1 MQLPIVQPTSIV
13 TEHSPAFQDLFKNRC
28 QFQHFQNYLTGLIVL
43 DNKTMANITRCVLDS
58 ADKTNLS
65 RFFSEADWDVE
76 SVNKERIAYLLQKTD
91 KHRLSARQ
99 SVLPIDDTLFE
110 HVGSL
115 FEYIDKHYNHGDN
128 TYPLAHNL
136 VTSHYVSGAVR
147 FPVGWRLYRRYEEF
161 TNWTAFVEKHF
172 PDATIPKRKKERN
185 KFKNEVEPTL
195 LADPEFLALH
205 ETFRTKISL
214 AVELV
219 NEAIEQKLPFE
230 TVLFDSWYL
239 APELLELLAEHDKK
253 WISILKINRNIITNN
268 LRILDEEGK
277 PVLFEKPQIKV
288 EDLISLIPASAFKPV
303 EIDNRTY
310 YCFSK
315 NVHIASLGKV
325 RLVISF
331 DNPDLDG
338 TCAVLVTN
346 HLSWNAKK
354 IIETYLLRWPI
365 ETFYQDAK
373 QQLGLNKYRMRKAE
387 AIQKHWCL
395 VFVAYSFLHLDCLPA
410 SRRCKVH
417 KPIKTI
423 GQIVRQQTRQLIE
436 TLLLHTHKLL
446 DQGIDVSQV
455 FAELFAKQVYTMS
468 S

>member
-13 TEHSPAFQDLFKNRC
+13 TEHSPAFQDFFKNRC

-43 DNKTMANITRCVLDS
+43 DNKTMANITRCILDS

-219 NEAIEQKLPFE
+219 NEAVEQKLLFD

-239 APELLELLAEHDKK
+239 APELLELLAEHHKK
-253 WISILKINRNIITNN
+253 WISILKINRNISTNN

-277 PVLFEKPQIKV
+277 PIQFEKPQIKV

-346 HLSWNAKK
+346 HLSWNARK

-373 QQLGLNKYRMRKAE
+373 QQLGLNQYRMRKAK

-410 SRRCKVH
+410 SRWYKVN

-436 TLLLHTHKLL
+436 NLLLHTHKLL

-455 FAELFAKQVYTMS
+455 FAQLFAKQVYTMS